1 MEIVTTSLIA
11 NFPSVSF
18 SLIRKC
24 YTIGPFV
31 PPFTGERHG
40 DSVGELLW
48 KLLEEVPFSIWVGR
62 GPAPRGAKLLHCSIQ
77 QI

>member
-40 DSVGELLW
+40 DSVGELL
-48 KLLEEVPFSIWVGR
+48 
-62 GPAPRGAKLLHCSIQ
+62 
-77 QI
+77 